1 MKLLKWKPAARAPLL
16 VLGILAMS
24 APRAEVIE
32 PGSDRL
38 EIKSEDGANRLRL
51 LGRFFYDVGDFDDDV
66 TPLDANNQFES
77 ARLGLSG
84 TVANDFKFLLQYEF
98 ANALRGDEPQAE
110 LKDAWIGYSGLKSWD
125 FRVGQFQEPFS
136 LEELTSS
143 RYITFMERAL
153 PNAFVPGY
161 HLGASVHYQGR
172 NWQATGGYF
181 DRSIGPGDDDEG
193 SGYAARVTA
202 APLHRKRRLLH
213 VGASAAYRSPDDDTV
228 RFRAR
233 PETGLTDERLVST
246 GTLSQVDHY
255 MTEGIEAA
263 WVQGPFSLQAEY
275 MLNQVERLSSS
286 DRDDVGFQGGYVYAS
301 WFPTGESRRYSEK
314 RGVFTRIKPES
325 HYGAVELALRYSM
338 LDLNDGS
345 VEGGKERN
353 WTLGANW
360 YVNRSMRLMT
370 NAIWV
375 NSERRGVEDDPRIV
389 QARFQYDF

>member
-1 MKLLKWKPAARAPLL
+1 MKSLKWNHLAQAPLL
-16 VLGILAMS
+16 VLGILVMT

-51 LGRFFYDVGDFDDDV
+51 LGRLFYDVGDFDEDV
-66 TPLDANNQFES
+66 AKLDANNQFES

-98 ANALRGDEPQAE
+98 ANALRGDSPGAE

-125 FRVGQFQEPFS
+125 FRIGQFQEPFS

-161 HLGASVHYQGR
+161 HLGASVNYRGK

-193 SGYAARVTA
+193 WGYSARVTA
-202 APLHRKRRLLH
+202 APIHSKKSLLH
-213 VGASAAYRSPDDDTV
+213 VGASAAYRNPDDDTV
-228 RFRAR
+228 RFRVR
-233 PETGLTDERLVST
+233 PESGLTDVRFVST
-246 GTLSQVDHY
+246 GTLTHVDNY
-255 MTEGIEAA
+255 TTEGIEAA

-275 MLNQVERLSSS
+275 MLNQVGRFGG
-286 DRDDVGFQGGYVYAS
+286 RDDVGFQGGYVYGS
-301 WFPTGESRRYSEK
+301 WFLTGESRAYSEK
-314 RGVFTRIKPES
+314 RGVFTRIKPQNR
-325 HYGAVELALRYSM
+325 YGAVEVALRYSM
-338 LDLNDGS
+338 LDLNDAT
-345 VEGGKERN
+345 VEGGEEDN
-353 WTLGANW
+353 WTLGLNW
-360 YVNRSMRLMT
+360 YVNQSMRVMT

-375 NSERRGVEDDPRIV
+375 NSTRRGVEDDPGIL
-389 QARFQYDF
+389 QARLQYDF

>member
-1 MKLLKWKPAARAPLL
+1 MKSIKWNHLAQAPLL
-16 VLGILAMS
+16 VLGILAVA

-32 PGSDRL
+32 PGADRL

-51 LGRFFYDVGDFDDDV
+51 LGRFFYDVGDFDEDV

-84 TVANDFKFLLQYEF
+84 TVARDFKFLLQYEF

-110 LKDAWIGYSGLKSWD
+110 LKDAWIQYSGLKSWD
-125 FRVGQFQEPFS
+125 FRIGQFQEPFS

-161 HLGASVHYQGR
+161 HLGASVHYRGK

-181 DRSIGPGDDDEG
+181 DQSIGPGDDDEG

-202 APLHRKRRLLH
+202 APIHGKNRLVH
-213 VGASAAYRSPDDDTV
+213 VGASAAYRSPDDETV

-233 PETGLTDERLVST
+233 PETGLTDVRLVST
-246 GTLSQVDHY
+246 GTLGQVDHY
-255 MTEGIEAA
+255 TTEGIEAA
-263 WVQGPFSLQAEY
+263 WVHGPFSLQAEY
-275 MLNQVERLSSS
+275 VLNQVERLSSS
-286 DRDDVGFQGGYVYAS
+286 NRDDVDFQGGYVYAS
-301 WFPTGESRRYSEK
+301 WFLTGESRRYSEQ
-314 RGVFTRIKPES
+314 RGVFTRIKPQNN
-325 HYGAVELALRYSM
+325 YGAVELALRYSM
-338 LDLNDGS
+338 LDLNDAS
-345 VEGGKERN
+345 VEGGDEQN

-360 YVNRSMRLMT
+360 YINQSLRLMA

-375 NSERRGVEDDPRIV
+375 NSERGGEEDDPTIL
-389 QARFQYDF
+389 QARLQYDF